1 MKNNYKFW
9 IILSLIVVFS
19 AGVAGGILFENYFLD
34 KRPKKREER
43 RSPVRFPTMEM
54 MADELGLT
62 TDQQEKIRDVFRN
75 NEERLKQY
83 RSQIHQQY
91 SSLRTQLKK
100 EIEDILTEEQKTKFQ
115 AMIDK
120 YLSERKRQMEERNKR
135 SEGSQRNRGERR

>member
-9 IILSLIVVFS
+9 IVLSLIVVFS

-100 EIEDILTEEQKTKFQ
+100 EIEDVLTEEQKTKFQ